1 MKNLPTLL
9 LLCVLILTSCKT
21 DTKTST
27 IEKAPFDYTSYLL
40 SHNDS
45 VPTLEIEFDQPDS
58 LFFEELNKKIL
69 PNGCETFKDFNL
81 KIDSLTI
88 GATLHQ
94 PCGIPMFCGV
104 RMNVQ
109 ILINQENRIF
119 IDSENLEDFSN
130 IELKTNE
137 IIRDNTN
144 LYSYKN
150 KTGIIIIRDKKA
162 DPILSK
168 LILASFVNSYTRHM
182 DSVSVRKYGMPIEK
196 LTLKELDILKKERV
210 LVLEYFNYPEPSI
223 PKLNMDI
230 IKCKKR

>member
-1 MKNLPTLL
+1 MKNLPTIFFF
-9 LLCVLILTSCKT
+9 CVLILTSCKT
-21 DTKTST
+21 DTKIS
-27 IEKAPFDYTSYLL
+27 IEESKQFDYASYLL

-45 VPTLEIEFDQPDS
+45 VPTLEIKFDQPDS

-88 GATLHQ
+88 GARLHQ
-94 PCGIPMFCGV
+94 PCGITMFCGV
-104 RMNVQ
+104 KMNVQ
-109 ILINQENRIF
+109 VLINQENRIF

-130 IELKTNE
+130 IELKTDE
-137 IIRDNTN
+137 IIRDNSN

-182 DSVSVRKYGMPIEK
+182 DSISVRKYGMPIEK
-196 LTLKELDILKKERV
+196 LNLKELDILKKERT
-210 LVLEYFNYPEPSI
+210 LVLDYWNYPEPSL
-223 PKLNMDI
+223 PELKY
-230 IKCKKR
+230 

>member
-1 MKNLPTLL
+1 MKNLPALL
-9 LLCVLILTSCKT
+9 FLCVLILTSCKT
-21 DTKTST
+21 DTKTS
-27 IEKAPFDYTSYLL
+27 IEESKQFDYTSYLL

-88 GATLHQ
+88 GARLNQ

-109 ILINQENRIF
+109 ILINQENIIF

-137 IIRDNTN
+137 IIRDNSN

-168 LILASFVNSYTRHM
+168 LILASFVNSYTRYM
-182 DSVSVRKYGMPIEK
+182 DSLSVNNYSKHLEE
-196 LTLKELDILKKERV
+196 LNLKELDNLKKERT
-210 LVLEYFNYPEPSI
+210 LVLDYWNYPEPSL
-223 PKLNMDI
+223 PKL
-230 IKCKKR
+230 KY

>member
-1 MKNLPTLL
+1 MKNIIIIISLTTLF
-9 LLCVLILTSCKT
+9 SCKKEKERILET
-21 DTKTST
+21 DTH
-27 IEKAPFDYTSYLL
+27 FDYASYLL

-88 GATLHQ
+88 GARLNQ
-94 PCGIPMFCGV
+94 PCGMPMFFGV

-130 IELKTNE
+130 IELKTDE

-210 LVLEYFNYPEPSI
+210 LVLEYWNYPKPSL
-223 PKLNMDI
+223 PKL
-230 IKCKKR
+230 KY